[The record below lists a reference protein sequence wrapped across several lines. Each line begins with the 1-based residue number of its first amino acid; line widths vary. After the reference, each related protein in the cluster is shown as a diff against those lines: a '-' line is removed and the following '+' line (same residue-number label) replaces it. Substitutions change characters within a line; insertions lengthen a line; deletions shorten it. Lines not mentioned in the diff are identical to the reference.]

1 MLAMLW
7 GMFITYPSI
16 NINISGFAETSIHPT
31 VLYSTLLIAIFLSKG
46 YGSNFAM
53 SLTRKL
59 LYPSRH
65 IWRTVRRI
73 KPKEILML
81 GLQWGLTLH
90 QVHRLVNLHQNILR
104 KRPKVLRR
112 SSRRSRKGTSQP
124 TKKLNSTIKLYRKMP
139 LKAMS
144 RAWGKFNDFNLPI
157 FMRKPLLGLYIW
169 MFGCNLEEA
178 LDQNLKNY
186 KNLGEFFRRQLKPDA
201 RTINADQNIVTSP
214 SDGKVLHFG
223 KVENGVLEQIK
234 GVTYSLNGFLGP
246 QAKDMPD
253 KDNQCVLGVKADHD
267 LFHCTVYLA
276 PGDYHRFHSP
286 TDWTIQHRRH
296 FPGELLSVN
305 PGIVRWIQ
313 GLFNFNERVVY
324 TGVWQHGFF
333 SYTAVGAT
341 NVGSIK
347 IYCDKDLSTNMKVK
361 YPEGVYFDK
370 DMKMDEHQDGI
381 PFKKGDMIGE
391 FNLGST
397 IVLIF
402 EAPKDFKFCVTADQ
416 KIKFG
421 QSIGTCSP

>member
-1 MLAMLW
+1 MATSMVSRCLLFRTLGGHCNRNLHHRLLYDKLTCYAW
-7 GMFITYPSI
+7 
-16 NINISGFAETSIHPT
+16 NIPYSLPRRYASNT
-31 VLYSTLLIAIFLSKG
+31 VKTLTNKRPYCWFRWLLVTTGTGTLLYLG
-46 YGSNFAM
+46 
-53 SLTRKL
+53 
-59 LYPSRH
+59 
-65 IWRTVRRI
+65 VQRRCRSGDA
-73 KPKEILML
+73 LDL
-81 GLQWGLTLH
+81 
-90 QVHRLVNLHQNILR
+90 
-104 KRPKVLRR
+104 KVA
-112 SSRRSRKGTSQP
+112 TNTQ
-124 TKKLNSTIKLYRKMP
+124 IKLYRKMP

-144 RAWGKFNDFNLPI
+144 RAWGKFNEFNLPI
-157 FMRKPLLGLYIW
+157 FLRKPLLGLYIW

-178 LDQNLKNY
+178 LDENLKNY

-201 RTINADQNIVTSP
+201 RTINEDQNIVTSP
-214 SDGKVLHFG
+214 SDGKILHFG

-234 GVTYSLNGFLGP
+234 GISYSLYGFLGP
-246 QAKDMPD
+246 KTYATKTENMSDTDYQG
-253 KDNQCVLGVKADHD
+253 VLGVRSDHD

-324 TGVWQHGFF
+324 TGFWQHGFF

-347 IYCDKDLSTNMKVK
+347 IYCDKELLTNMKVK
-361 YPEGVYFDK
+361 YPEGVYFDR
-370 DMKMDEHQDGI
+370 DMKLSEYQDGI
-381 PFKKGDMIGE
+381 SFKKGDMIGE

-402 EAPKDFKFCVTADQ
+402 EAPKDFRFCVTANQ

-421 QSIGTCSP
+421 QPIGTCSP